1 MHHVD
6 VALLRE
12 QIAYVTVRN
21 KEHVIAT
28 APVVVKL
35 VFVKIL
41 QRATESNNSAFLFF
55 FTTSL

>member
-6 VALLRE
+6 VALRRE
-12 QIAYVTVRN
+12 QIAYVTVKN
-21 KEHVIAT
+21 KERVLAT

-35 VFVKIL
+35 VFVKKL

-55 FTTSL
+55 FTISL